1 MTTTTTTTP
10 PAAASAVSTAPGIG
24 LVRLG
29 LLHAKYMLLETV
41 RVPMAV
47 IGPIV
52 FPALSFAFFIL
63 PQRGLVENPT
73 GAAQAV
79 IQLMVFAVMVN
90 ALFSYG
96 LNISQARETPW
107 EPYLRTLPAP
117 AGARILGQMLS
128 VGLIGIL
135 ALVPLFL
142 MGALFTEAHADAAGI
157 ALGFVALVLS
167 SLPFVFAGIAIGY
180 ALPFKAAIAVIQIVM
195 FGLAFAGGLFLPPM
209 MFPDWLDAVS
219 RFLPSREARELVIWA
234 VQGGEVPLLELAG
247 AAVWT
252 VALLVLA
259 LVLYRRDEGRRYR

>member
-1 MTTTTTTTP
+1 MTTATTTN
-10 PAAASAVSTAPGIG
+10 AAPTASASAPSPVAS
-24 LVRLG
+24 LLRLG
-29 LLHAKYMLLETV
+29 LLHTRYNLLETV

-63 PQRGLVENPT
+63 PQRGLVADPT
-73 GAAQAV
+73 GATQAV

-117 AGARILGQMLS
+117 AGARILGQVLS
-128 VGLIGIL
+128 VGLIGFL
-135 ALVPLFL
+135 SLVPLFA
-142 MGALFTEAHADAAGI
+142 MGALFTEATADAGRI
-157 ALGFVALVLS
+157 LLGLVTLLLS

-209 MFPDWLDAVS
+209 MFPEWLDAAS

-234 VQGGEVPLLELAG
+234 VQGGELPLLELAG
-247 AAVWT
+247 AAAWT
-252 VALLVLA
+252 VLLLVLA

>member
-1 MTTTTTTTP
+1 MTTATT
-10 PAAASAVSTAPGIG
+10 ASATEAPVVSTSPGPG

-29 LLHAKYMLLETV
+29 LLHTKYLLLETV

-117 AGARILGQMLS
+117 AGARILGQVLS
-128 VGLIGIL
+128 VGLVGVL

-142 MGALFTEAHADAAGI
+142 MGALFTEAHADAAGV
-157 ALGFVALVLS
+157 ALGFLALALS

-209 MFPDWLDAVS
+209 MFPDWLDTLS

-234 VQGGEVPLLELAG
+234 VQGGELPLLEFGG
-247 AAVWT
+247 AVVWT
-252 VALLVLA
+252 VLLLVVA